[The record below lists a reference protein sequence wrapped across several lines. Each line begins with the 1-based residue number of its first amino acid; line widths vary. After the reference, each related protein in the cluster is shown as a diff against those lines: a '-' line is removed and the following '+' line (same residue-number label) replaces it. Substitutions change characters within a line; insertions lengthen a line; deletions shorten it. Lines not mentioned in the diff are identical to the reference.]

1 MKTGMS
7 TIAREHLLRERFEP
21 ALLAEWSDAVFL
33 HFAVKPEILQPFVP
47 YPLDLYEG
55 MAYVSLVAFTMRD
68 MRPRRGGRWAAALF
82 KPIATH
88 EFLNVRTYVTHKG
101 EPGIHFL
108 AEWLPNPLSV
118 WLGPPVFGL
127 PYRFGHVL
135 YAHQPDKGFRGTV
148 IDDASGAA
156 LGYEAEPLN
165 APALDTAEAGGLEEF
180 LLERYSAFTT
190 FLGLRR
196 RFRVWHPA
204 WRHVAI
210 KAVVLENSLM
220 ARTGSWASAAT
231 FAGAHYAPG
240 FKDIWMSRPR
250 FV

>member
-1 MKTGMS
+1 MKTGIS

-33 HFAVKPEILQPFVP
+33 HFAVKPVLLQPFVP
-47 YPLDLYEG
+47 YPLDLHDG

-68 MRPRRGGRWAAALF
+68 MRPRQGGRWAAALF

-108 AEWLPNPLSV
+108 AEWLPNQLSV

-127 PYRFGHVL
+127 PYRHGRVL
-135 YAHQPDKGFRGTV
+135 YEHDPLQGFRGAV
-148 IDDASGAA
+148 IDNATGVA
-156 LGYEAEPLN
+156 LRYEAEPLGG
-165 APALDTAEAGGLEEF
+165 PILDTAEAGSLEEF

-204 WRHVAI
+204 WRHTAI
-210 KAVVLENSLM
+210 KASISENSLM
-220 ARTGSWASAAT
+220 ARTGSWAASAT

-250 FV
+250 LV